1 MIILLNILNCME
13 NYTHGFKVFL
23 ESFYSFILFAIFT
36 VTHYTN
42 IGEVASLKNHP
53 ILVVKSETKLSW

>member
-1 MIILLNILNCME
+1 ME

-42 IGEVASLKNHP
+42 IGKVASLKNHP